1 MLTSKR
7 DKIVS
12 QTAPGIKKRSTF
24 IVNCVGIIILKM
36 IDIKARIFGVFA
48 GLLMTCTLNC
58 GQAIWKHCYRI
69 ILFNWNFKE
78 DINKAQLFRSFC

>member
-48 GLLMTCTLNC
+48 G
-58 GQAIWKHCYRI
+58 
-69 ILFNWNFKE
+69 F
-78 DINKAQLFRSFC
+78 